1 MRLHNV
7 ESVMTA
13 NKEDTMATRILRVC
27 AALVFLASCS
37 AAGALAQKVGS
48 LSGVIK
54 DSQSGDVLPG
64 ANVLLTGTGMGA
76 TSDVA
81 GKYTIRS
88 VPAGTYTV
96 RVTYVGYKT
105 VTASVPLREGE
116 DLRKDFKLAPVAIEG
131 ETVVV
136 TAQAQGQNEAINQQ
150 LTSMP
155 VMNVVSAARI
165 QELPDAN
172 AAESVARLPG
182 VSLIRT
188 GGEGSQVVIRG
199 LAPQYNQVTIDGVEL
214 PSDVPSATNLTS
226 TNTGSPEGPASAL
239 GDRGDDLSMISS
251 SMLGGIEVIKAI
263 TPDMDATAIGGVVN
277 FDLRKAMKKGTG
289 GEGSTSLVPKV
300 EFRGQGSY
308 NALKDLRG
316 DYKVVGSAENRFM
329 DDRFGVFIQ
338 ASAEQRNLSD
348 NELAVGYTLMDKD
361 HGDVP
366 PPDLTSM
373 QLTDVFRTRKR
384 LGATVVLDYQ
394 HDRGEIDLMNFVSS
408 SKTDAVSRGE
418 QFLPV
423 ATSDQLQYRA
433 GETRNTL
440 NVISNLLSV
449 KQDLPV
455 FHMDLKLSHSY
466 SESHNP
472 EDLFFNSSQHP
483 AGFANL
489 ANITKQPPSVIASIA
504 QPDAGATSLDY
515 MQTSG
520 TFSRDRAISG
530 NLDLST
536 DLLVTEGLSSSIKFG
551 GMWLHRAR
559 SYDYTQNDGSAWHED
574 VMIHALTTAYPG
586 LLLAT
591 RGANPGDISFLNFVY
606 GGYSYGDFLNG
617 QYSMPYPINLGM
629 MWMLLP
635 VAKATPMFGDRGG
648 YRPDPLASTIND
660 YDGTEDKT
668 AGYAMLKVNLG
679 DAISIVPGVRYQNLT
694 TTYTGMRGILVP
706 GNKIQGG
713 DTTVTQAHGYWLP
726 MVHLRYTP
734 LDWMQVH
741 FAYTNTLN
749 YPDYSTLTPRFLV
762 GTGYISYNNWRI
774 KPATSENYDLVVALH
789 SNEIGLLSVDGFKK
803 RIKNL
808 VFFERRYV
816 TDLSAYPD
824 LPQGTNTLY
833 EFNTYFNN
841 PIPADVY
848 GVETEWQTHFW
859 YLPGPLTGLVLS
871 VNYTHIFSEASY
883 PKTMINAGYDENGN
897 LTETV
902 TDTSYKSRLLNQPD
916 DILNLVLGYDIGG
929 FSARVSV
936 LYQNNIFKQPD
947 FWMQNRVNSTKYTR
961 WDLSV
966 KQDLPWFG
974 VQVFFNVNNITGE
987 NELDVNQKT
996 GFPAN
1001 EQRYGMSAD
1010 LGVRVRL

>member
-1 MRLHNV
+1 ML
-7 ESVMTA
+7 
-13 NKEDTMATRILRVC
+13 TRILRLV
-27 AALVFLASCS
+27 AGLALVASCS
-37 AAGALAQKVGS
+37 GVGALAQKTGT
-48 LSGVIK
+48 LSGVIR
-54 DSQSGDVLPG
+54 DSQTGDVLPG
-64 ANVLLTGTGMGA
+64 ANVLLPGTGMGA
-76 TSDVA
+76 TSDIA
-81 GKYTIRS
+81 GKYIVRS
-88 VPAGTYTV
+88 IPAGTYTV

-105 VTASVPLREGE
+105 ANSPLTVQEGG
-116 DLRKDFKLAPVAIEG
+116 DVKKDFKLVPVAIEG

-136 TAQAQGQNEAINQQ
+136 TAQAAGQNEAINQQ
-150 LTSMP
+150 LTSMS

-172 AAESVARLPG
+172 AAESVGRLPG
-182 VSLIRT
+182 VSLVRT

-199 LAPQYNQVTIDGVEL
+199 LSPQYNQVTIDGVEL

-226 TNTGSPEGPASAL
+226 TDVNSPEGPASAL
-239 GDRGDDLSMISS
+239 GDRANDLSMISS

-263 TPDMDATAIGGVVN
+263 TPDMDATVIGGVVN
-277 FDLRKAMKKGTG
+277 FDLRKASKTG
-289 GEGSTSLVPKV
+289 NDESAGASWVPKM
-300 EFRGQGSY
+300 EMRGQGSY
-308 NALKDLRG
+308 NSLKDMRS
-316 DYKVVGSAENRFM
+316 DYKVVASAENRFS
-329 DDRFGVFIQ
+329 DDKFGVFIQ
-338 ASAEQRNLSD
+338 ASGEQRNLSE
-348 NELAVGYTLMDKD
+348 NALAVGYTLMDKD

-384 LGATVVLDYQ
+384 LGATVVLDFQ

-408 SKTDAVSRGE
+408 SKTRAVSRGE
-418 QFLPV
+418 EFLPV
-423 ATSDQLQYRA
+423 AATDQLLYRA
-433 GETRNTL
+433 GETNNTL
-440 NVISNLLSV
+440 NVITNLLSI

-472 EDLFFNSSQHP
+472 EDLFFNSTQHP
-483 AGFANL
+483 AGFANMP
-489 ANITKQPPSVIASIA
+489 NITKQPPSVIAAIA
-504 QPDAGATSLDY
+504 QPDAGASSLDY

-520 TFSRDRAISG
+520 TFSRDRAVSG
-530 NLDLST
+530 NLDLQT

-551 GMWLHRAR
+551 GMWQHRAR

-617 QYSMPYPINLGM
+617 QYSMPYPIDVGM

-648 YRPDPLASTIND
+648 YRPDALASTIND
-660 YDGTEDKT
+660 YDGTEDKS

-679 DAISIVPGVRYQNLT
+679 DEISIVPGIRYQNLT

-706 GNKIQGG
+706 GNKIQGD

-734 LDWMQVH
+734 LEWLQVH

-774 KPATSENYDLVVALH
+774 KPATSENLDLVVALH
-789 SNEIGLLSVDGFKK
+789 SNEIGLLSINGFKK
-803 RIKNL
+803 RIKNI
-808 VFFERRYV
+808 VFFERRYL
-816 TDLSAYPD
+816 TDLSGYPE
-824 LPQGTNTLY
+824 LPQNTNTLY

-848 GVETEWQTHFW
+848 GIETEWQTHFW

-883 PKTMINAGYDENGN
+883 PKTIINAGYDENGN

-916 DILNLVLGYDIGG
+916 DILNLVLGYEIGG

-936 LYQNNIFKQPD
+936 LSQNNIFKQPD

-974 VQVFFNVNNITGE
+974 LQVFFNMNNITGE

-1010 LGVRVRL
+1010 LGVRIRL